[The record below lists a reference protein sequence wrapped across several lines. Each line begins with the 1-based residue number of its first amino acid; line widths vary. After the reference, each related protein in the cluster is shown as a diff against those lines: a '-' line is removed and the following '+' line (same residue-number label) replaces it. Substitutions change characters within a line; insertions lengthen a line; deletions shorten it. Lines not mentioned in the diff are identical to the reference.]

1 MVRNLRLAFQINA
14 ITLIGLSAFVLLAA
28 VVTFTMVRLDDMSAR
43 KTAVSHAQQDIDAL
57 KFDLLKARRNE
68 KDFLL
73 DHDPQH
79 AEIMTEIVAHALE
92 AIEKLDQ
99 FYADDQDAHA
109 LLRQLKDDVAAIQQQ
124 FKRVLA
130 MWGDIGLSEDQG
142 LRGKLRDSVHNVED
156 RLKAHKNDRLTV
168 TMLMMRRH
176 EKDFLLRLAPK
187 YIGRID
193 QRLAEFQVD
202 LPASTIPVDEQAEIL
217 KLMHSY
223 IADMKRLATLRMN
236 VEAEVGKLDSMHE
249 AMNVPLQKLLART
262 RALYGKIESDAQ
274 AVESNAV
281 RILLILGGVLLV
293 CLIVSSAVITRGITS
308 SIRALTVCMGR
319 LAQGDKTQDIPFTRR
334 QNELGQ
340 MAQSVLVFKENMI
353 KAEELSAAQAREQ
366 QAQLDRGQHLETLI
380 ANFEV
385 QIQQVIESVSAS
397 VSSMERTANVVNT
410 STEQVNTQASF
421 VASASNE
428 ASTNV
433 QTVAAA
439 SEQLAASISEIG
451 MQVNRSTDIARSAV
465 DQADATNVT
474 ITGLSESALKIGE
487 VIRMITDIAEQTNL
501 LALNATIEAARAGDA
516 GKGFAVVANEVK
528 NLANQTAKA
537 TEEISR
543 QITEVQGETAQAVD
557 AIQGVAS
564 TISNIDGITSAI
576 AAAVEQQMAAT
587 QEIARNVEQASLGT
601 GQVSANI
608 EQVSSAA
615 SESEYAA
622 ADAMQAARDLATQ
635 TDHLKQY
642 VNSFLQDIRTA

>member
-281 RILLILGGVLLV
+281 RILLILGG
-293 CLIVSSAVITRGITS
+293 
-308 SIRALTVCMGR
+308 ALTVCMGR